1 VRRLA
6 VVLLVLVAWKT
17 KCPKISI
24 PFSAP
29 DSVIAVS
36 PTFYYF
42 LTRDIFTM
50 KFSALAALSLVI
62 GPVAAEVYLKEDFND
77 AVSFAGWKQ
86 KISDVILSN
95 ASPREILS

>member
-1 VRRLA
+1 MSKDFDS
-6 VVLLVLVAWKT
+6 LLRPRFGH
-17 KCPKISI
+17 C
-24 PFSAP
+24 
-29 DSVIAVS
+29 VS
-36 PTFYYF
+36 PTFFQF
-42 LTRDIFTM
+42 LTRDIYTM

>member
-1 VRRLA
+1 
-6 VVLLVLVAWKT
+6 
-17 KCPKISI
+17 
-24 PFSAP
+24 
-29 DSVIAVS
+29 
-36 PTFYYF
+36 
-42 LTRDIFTM
+42 M